1 MGALDEDVGR
11 CDSVAMVDLVLPD
24 TQQPL
29 PIAAVCFDAYGTLLD
44 VHSALARVMA
54 ERSLPL
60 DPPAAQAL
68 SSLWRDKQLA
78 YTWLRNSMRRHA
90 DFAVVTA
97 EALDHALAAS
107 GLDGDAGL
115 RTALLDAYR
124 SLDPYPEVPTVL
136 ARLRTLGVPT
146 AVLSNGTPEMLAQ
159 GLAAAEIARHLEPVL
174 SVEALGVFK
183 PAPEVYALAT
193 RHFAAPAA
201 QILFISANGWDV
213 HGAASFGCTVI
224 HLNRQGAAA
233 ERLPGRPAHTL
244 ADLRPLPELLSGPR
258 R

>member
-1 MGALDEDVGR
+1 MAALDEDVGR
-11 CDSVAMVDLVLPD
+11 CDSVTMIDLVLPD
-24 TQQPL
+24 TPQPL

-54 ERSLPL
+54 ERSLKL
-60 DPPAAQAL
+60 DPAAAQAL

-97 EALDHALAAS
+97 DALDHALAAC

-124 SLDPYPEVPTVL
+124 TLDPYPEVPTVL
-136 ARLRTLGVPT
+136 ARLRALGVPT
-146 AVLSNGTPEMLAQ
+146 AVLSNGTPEMLAR
-159 GLAAAEIARHLEPVL
+159 GLAAADIARHLDPVL

-183 PAPEVYALAT
+183 PVPEVYALAT
-193 RHFAAPAA
+193 RHFAVPAG

-224 HLNRQGAAA
+224 HLNRQGVA
-233 ERLPGRPAHTL
+233 RDCLPGRAAYVL
-244 ADLRPLPELLSGPR
+244 ADLSPLPELLSGPQR
-258 R
+258 